1 MRSTF
6 NLWSTLLAETRRM
19 ARDRASLAETI
30 GLELVARIEMMG
42 RDVNF
47 LSRKVHTVELLIRI
61 PCYMGHFSCPFIMLN
76 DPSTKDHYYM

>member
-1 MRSTF
+1 
-6 NLWSTLLAETRRM
+6 M

-47 LSRKVHTVELLIRI
+47 LSKKVKKTINKINNTVVDHT
-61 PCYMGHFSCPFIMLN
+61 N
-76 DPSTKDHYYM
+76 K